1 MARLAAVSELR
12 QDWLEELSELVRIPS
27 VSADP
32 ERQDDVRAAADW
44 VVAKLR
50 AAGGDAELVDWPAP
64 TGSGRSRSASS
75 APRKMPTSAPTVL
88 CYGHFDVQPPAP
100 LELWETPPFEP
111 TVRGEWLYARGMA
124 DDKGQ
129 LWMLLKAA
137 ELLAEAGELPV
148 NLRFACDGEEEIGGH
163 SIVDWLA
170 ADERGA
176 DAGIVF
182 DSGMQRR
189 GAPEFNLAVR
199 GLCYFHVAVRTGERD
214 LHSGMYGGV
223 SLNALHALL
232 QTLSGVLAR
241 DGRLPEPLR
250 AGIAPPTDG
259 GARRLARA
267 SARGRGDRGAGL
279 APDGCRS
286 GRGLLRAHLGRA
298 GGRRARD
305 RRRLAELVKTVLPVE
320 AEANVSIRLAPG
332 QDPVAIA
339 EAFERLLR
347 EAAPAGA
354 EVEVVQRSSA
364 PPGLIS
370 PESPVV
376 ALAQDAFEH
385 VTGVRPLLVR
395 SGGSIP
401 LVPALAARG
410 IPAIVTGF
418 ALPDSNVHSPN
429 ERMLV
434 DYMRLGV
441 ATARELFL
449 RLGRSWL
456 SGYSSPLAAELAD
469 DVLERFL
476 RYVRIDTQSA
486 YGQSTSPST
495 AKQLDLSRLLEA
507 ELLELGLDDVRA
519 RRVRLRLRVAAR
531 GRRARPVIGLI
542 AHVDTSPDVTGTNV
556 QPTVHRGYDGSRLVL
571 SGDDTQ
577 VLDPQEQPAL
587 AEKSGTTSSRPTARR
602 CWAPTTRPAWPRSWR
617 GRLPQAQRRLGARA
631 DSGLL
636 HRRRGDRRAAP
647 TTSTWTTSA
656 PSYAYTLDGSGLGRD
671 RDRDVQRLEG
681 GRDDPRARRP
691 SRARRRGSS

>member
-32 ERQDDVRAAADW
+32 ERHDDVRAAADW

-50 AAGGDAELVDWPAP
+50 AAGGGAEVVEWPAANGTWP
-64 TGSGRSRSASS
+64 LAIGELRASAN
-75 APRKMPTSAPTVL
+75 AESAPTVL

-111 TVRGEWLYARGMA
+111 TVRGEWLYGRGIA

-137 ELLAEAGELPV
+137 ELLAEADELPV

-163 SIVDWLA
+163 SVVDWLS

-223 SLNALHALL
+223 SLNATHALL

-250 AGIAPPTDG
+250 AGIAPPTEEELAGWRELQPG
-259 GARRLARA
+259 GEAIAEQGSRPMDPA
-267 SARGRGDRGAGL
+267 
-279 APDGCRS
+279 
-286 GRGLLRAHLGRA
+286 A
-298 GGRRARD
+298 GGDFYVRTW
-305 RRRLAELVKTVLPVE
+305 AEPAVDVHGLSGGSPQLVKTVLPVE

-347 EAAPAGA
+347 DAAPAGA
-354 EVEVVQRSSA
+354 DVEVVQRSSA

-376 ALAQDAFEH
+376 GLAQDAFEH

-410 IPAIVTGF
+410 IPVIVTGF

-434 DYMRLGV
+434 DYMSLGV

-449 RLGRSWL
+449 RL
-456 SGYSSPLAAELAD
+456 AA
-469 DVLERFL
+469 
-476 RYVRIDTQSA
+476 
-486 YGQSTSPST
+486 
-495 AKQLDLSRLLEA
+495 
-507 ELLELGLDDVRA
+507 LG
-519 RRVRLRLRVAAR
+519 
-531 GRRARPVIGLI
+531 
-542 AHVDTSPDVTGTNV
+542 
-556 QPTVHRGYDGSRLVL
+556 
-571 SGDDTQ
+571 
-577 VLDPQEQPAL
+577 
-587 AEKSGTTSSRPTARR
+587 
-602 CWAPTTRPAWPRSWR
+602 
-617 GRLPQAQRRLGARA
+617 
-631 DSGLL
+631 
-636 HRRRGDRRAAP
+636 
-647 TTSTWTTSA
+647 
-656 PSYAYTLDGSGLGRD
+656 
-671 RDRDVQRLEG
+671 
-681 GRDDPRARRP
+681 
-691 SRARRRGSS
+691 